1 MLRKLGGAF
10 LLLGIAACQTAP
22 QEPSALVVGKPAQ
35 SNGGENPAGSLAFAQ
50 AACGGC
56 HAVERGALS
65 PAPAAPAFA
74 DIANREGLTAASLAA
89 WLRDAH
95 NYPEEMEFDLQG
107 PQVDVLAE
115 YILTLRESG
124 YRAPIS

>member
-1 MLRKLGGAF
+1 MLRRLSGMF
-10 LLLGIAACQTAP
+10 LLLGIAACQSTPQGPSPLVAGEPLQPNSAETA
-22 QEPSALVVGKPAQ
+22 SGK
-35 SNGGENPAGSLAFAQ
+35 GAFTQ

-65 PAPAAPAFA
+65 PIPAAPAFA
-74 DIANREGLTAASLAA
+74 DIANREGLTAATLAA

-95 NYPEEMEFDLQG
+95 NYPEDMEFDLQG
-107 PQVDVLAE
+107 SQVDVLVE
-115 YILTLRESG
+115 HIMSLREAA